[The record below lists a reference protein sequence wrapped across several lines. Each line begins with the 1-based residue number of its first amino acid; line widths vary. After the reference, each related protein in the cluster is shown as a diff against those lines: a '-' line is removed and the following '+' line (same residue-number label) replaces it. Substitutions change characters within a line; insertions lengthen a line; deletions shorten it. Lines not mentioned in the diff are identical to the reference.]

1 MSHSPPRS
9 SHFSNSRNARKGASG
24 VRRRSS
30 GLAPAG
36 VVFRNNTSYHFPAA
50 AGRRPSES
58 RDGRPPISMA
68 RGGGSRPRAAPRI
81 PSRAPRATKADTWR
95 AFPPK
100 TSGPTT
106 RPRRGLPRAAQA
118 AGTGYFFVTSQV
130 RPIQPA
136 RPAHKTHA
144 RSKPSRPR
152 LNPARFA
159 NGRWPSRYEAQGCA
173 ADGTTDSPELWRAAA
188 SAIMC
193 E

>member
-1 MSHSPPRS
+1 MPGKGPPACADGPQVLLPR
-9 SHFSNSRNARKGASG
+9 ALCSG
-24 VRRRSS
+24 TRPATTFPRLQAAVRANRVMDDPR
-30 GLAPAG
+30 
-36 VVFRNNTSYHFPAA
+36 FRW
-50 AGRRPSES
+50 
-58 RDGRPPISMA
+58 
-68 RGGGSRPRAAPRI
+68 RGGEGSRPRVAPRI
-81 PSRAPRATKADTWR
+81 PARAPRTTRAETWR
-95 AFPPK
+95 AVPPK
-100 TSGPTT
+100 TSGPAA

-173 ADGTTDSPELWRAAA
+173 ADGTADSPELWRAAT